1 MTLIENGFQAS
12 NFTLK
17 LYREMYVQFRLMY
30 LYLQELQL
38 TLIREFLGP
47 SASVISGKKS
57 KIRTGDV
64 TVGTSKM
71 KIICA
76 DTVSVELS

>member
-1 MTLIENGFQAS
+1 MSHVIFLVTTGSQFHGYIYMTLIENGFQAS

-38 TLIREFLGP
+38 N
-47 SASVISGKKS
+47 
-57 KIRTGDV
+57 
-64 TVGTSKM
+64 
-71 KIICA
+71 
-76 DTVSVELS
+76 